1 MVNVV
6 GLQLLM
12 IFHAFPL
19 SRPSLFSLSLSLSL
33 SHTHKHSFLPT
44 LDTTSIELP
53 ALPRFNSNTTMPSRV
68 PTSAT
73 MPSDTGNTT
82 TITTTSKSSRI
93 GTIEQPHS
101 RLHALPPEIRDMI
114 YELAVVSP
122 DHIPVN
128 IAAVPTLNPPAPV
141 PSRFAQARRGSGRGF
156 TTKKPFRPL
165 HRNPQR
171 PTSHNFLCYQ
181 PPLACIDRSTRT
193 EVLRIY
199 FQRNT
204 FLFRV
209 TSPVSK
215 PLQTWLDATAP
226 RGVGSGSSGDDGNDD
241 GYDYAGGAARLIE
254 RVAIEREVPKTCVVQ
269 RVEDRSQIEGE
280 VHTWRI
286 VVGVESM
293 KKVQKK
299 KDGDGEPGEELQPR
313 TQTSSSSSSSSNTNP
328 SSQRPILTVH
338 HEADLVPICACTFR
352 AAASLSPYPGG
363 AFRRPRPPFSP
374 RAAEVLSF
382 AREVEDQAFRDLA
395 GDCGMLGVCLD
406 GQRRRARRRRV
417 CGVCGG
423 NVSGTQR
430 LFGVGERLMPWYEMV
445 AKEEGRL

>member
-1 MVNVV
+1 
-6 GLQLLM
+6 
-12 IFHAFPL
+12 
-19 SRPSLFSLSLSLSL
+19 
-33 SHTHKHSFLPT
+33 
-44 LDTTSIELP
+44 
-53 ALPRFNSNTTMPSRV
+53 
-68 PTSAT
+68 
-73 MPSDTGNTT
+73 MPSDTGST
-82 TITTTSKSSRI
+82 TITTTSKSRRI

-114 YELAVVSP
+114 YELVVVSP
-122 DHIPVN
+122 DHIPIN
-128 IAAVPTLNPPAPV
+128 IAAVPTVNPPTSV
-141 PSRFAQARRGSGRGF
+141 PSRFAQARGSGRGF
-156 TTKKPFRPL
+156 TTKKPSKPR
-165 HRNPQR
+165 RQTPQR
-171 PTSHNFLCYQ
+171 PSHNFLCAQ

-193 EVLRIY
+193 EVLRIF

-226 RGVGSGSSGDDGNDD
+226 RGVGSGSSRDDGNDD

-269 RVEDRSQIEGE
+269 RVEDRSLVGEE
-280 VHTWRI
+280 VHTWRV

-299 KDGDGEPGEELQPR
+299 KKEGEDGEPGEELQPR
-313 TQTSSSSSSSSNTNP
+313 TQTSSSSSSSSSSSNTKP
-328 SSQRPILTVH
+328 PPQRPILTID
-338 HEADLVPICACTFR
+338 HEADLTPICSCTFR
-352 AAASLSPYPGG
+352 AAASLSPCPGG

-382 AREVEDQAFRDLA
+382 ACDVEDQAFRDLA
-395 GDCGMLGVCLD
+395 GDCGVGGLCVD
-406 GQRRRARRRRV
+406 GQRRRGRRRRV

-423 NVSGTQR
+423 NVSGAQ
-430 LFGVGERLMPWYEMV
+430 LVFGVGERLMPWYEMV
-445 AKEEGRL
+445 AREEGYRVMDVTGKLD